1 MQTANK
7 VYRVAAYCR
16 LSKDDGS
23 DNESASIATQKAII
37 GAYIKEQGWVLADT
51 YVDDGYTGTNFD
63 RPSFKRM
70 IADIEKGKI
79 DCVITKDLSRL
90 GRNYLDCGL
99 YQEVF
104 FPEHGVRYI
113 AINDAVDTDNR
124 KGMDITPFRN
134 ILNEMYAADISMKV
148 KSACHARFLAG
159 NFRGSSAPFGYKKG
173 PNNRNQLVIDEESA
187 EIVRKIYE
195 LALAGNGVR
204 RIRNYLNGQGIPRPS
219 AYAAEHGV
227 SGYVWLQGDEDKRC
241 HWTENA
247 VRMILRSPTY
257 AGNLC
262 GYKRPC
268 VGMKSQKRLCRKPD
282 EWEVVP
288 GTHEGIVSQAVFDR
302 VQEMMDG
309 RYKGSGGRYRD
320 NLFVGV
326 LKCADCGQV
335 LTLFDARRG
344 IRENPLENLVY
355 VCNNYNSYGTA
366 ACTQHRIVAKD
377 LHDLVLADLNQLAR
391 QSLQDPAFLRKLRE
405 LTGAKTA
412 EQLAKARTEK
422 RQHERRLAELD
433 DLFSALYE
441 DKALGRIPL
450 ASYEKLS
457 GRYLREQDEVQALLD
472 SANAV
477 IAEQADLQRQTD
489 AFTKL
494 LAKYDGIQELTQTA
508 ITELIDRI
516 LVHEKETDAD
526 GNTTQKVE
534 ICYKMIGS
542 IEPMEYT
549 VERPVWVYPPRQC
562 ETCGETFTPHSP
574 MNRFCKVCAEKRHRY
589 FSNESKK
596 RTRARDKAVQRGDHP
611 FNEKICPICGKAFWP
626 EQSGRQTYCSDA
638 CKDVVYRA
646 RLKEIAER
654 KRQQKQEQG
663 QGQNGAA

>member
-1 MQTANK
+1 MTPNK

-37 GAYIKEQGWVLADT
+37 GAYINEHGWLLADT

-63 RPSFKRM
+63 RPAFKRM
-70 IADIEKGKI
+70 IADIENGKI

-113 AINDAVDTDNR
+113 AINDAVDTENR

-148 KSACHARFLAG
+148 KSACHTRFLAG
-159 NFRGSSAPFGYKKG
+159 NFRGSNAPYGYKKD
-173 PNNRNQLVIDEESA
+173 PNNRNRLVINEDAA
-187 EIVRKIYE
+187 EVVRKIYE

-204 RIRNYLNGQGIPRPS
+204 RIRNYLTAQGILRPS
-219 AYAAEHGV
+219 AYAAEHGATTFDWMQ
-227 SGYVWLQGDEDKRC
+227 SDESKRC
-241 HWTENA
+241 HWTENT
-247 VRMILRSPTY
+247 VRMILRDPTY

-268 VGMKSQKRLCRKPD
+268 AGMKSKKRLCRKPD

-288 GTHEGIVSQAVFDR
+288 DTHEGIVSQAVFDR
-302 VQEMMDG
+302 VQEMMNN
-309 RYKGSGGRYRD
+309 RYKGGVRYRD
-320 NLFVGV
+320 NPFTGILR
-326 LKCADCGQV
+326 CADCGQV
-335 LTLFDARRG
+335 LNLFDARRG
-344 IRENPLENLVY
+344 MRENPLENFIY
-355 VCNNYNSYGTA
+355 ACNNYNAYGTA

-391 QSLQDPAFLRKLRE
+391 QSLQDPEFLRKLRE
-405 LTGAKTA
+405 LAGAKTA
-412 EQLAKARTEK
+412 EQLAKARTDK
-422 RQHERRLAELD
+422 RKHERRLAELD

-450 ASYEKLS
+450 ANYEKLS
-457 GRYLREQDEVQALLD
+457 ERYLREQDEIQALLD

-489 AFTKL
+489 TFAKL
-494 LAKYDGIQELTQTA
+494 LAKYDGIQELTRTA
-508 ITELIDRI
+508 ITELIDKI
-516 LVHEKETDAD
+516 LVHEKETDED
-526 GNTTQKVE
+526 GNATQKIE

-549 VERPVWVYPPRQC
+549 VEAPVWVYPPRTC
-562 ETCGETFTPHSP
+562 EACGKTFTPYGSRA
-574 MNRFCKVCAEKRHRY
+574 RFCKECSKKRQRY

-596 RTRARDKAVQRGDHP
+596 RIRARDKAAQRGDHR
-611 FNEKICPICGKAFWP
+611 FNEKTCPICGKAFWP
-626 EQSGRQTYCSDA
+626 ELSGRQTYCSDE
-638 CKDVVYRA
+638 CKDVVYKA

-654 KRQQKQEQG
+654 KRQQKQEQ
-663 QGQNGAA
+663 NGVA